1 MKYNIPDAFRDFAAF
16 SVSIPERPDMTVLY
30 DIPGKRIYRNL
41 AALQTAKVI
50 QVRFSLNPVFR
61 TRQAR

>member
-41 AALQTAKVI
+41 AADKAANIV
-50 QVRFSLNPVFR
+50 QVKFSINPVFR